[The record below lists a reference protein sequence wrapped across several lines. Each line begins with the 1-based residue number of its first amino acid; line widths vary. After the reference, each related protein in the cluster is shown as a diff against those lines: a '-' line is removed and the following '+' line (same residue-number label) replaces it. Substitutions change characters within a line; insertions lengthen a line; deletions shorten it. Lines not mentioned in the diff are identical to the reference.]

1 MTVMDRPFNYLPST
15 NPRVPEAKHPFRHH
29 IKVQTRFS
37 DIDLLGHLNNNAYLS
52 IMDLAKIKYLEA
64 TAPTRFKGQLEIK
77 AVVVHID
84 CDFYSPAY
92 FNEPLEVWTTVGA
105 CSGRSFTLEQ
115 RMVNADT
122 GETKCITHTV
132 MAGFDPKL
140 RKGIDIDSEWIESV
154 QEWEGRPIV
163 TAHTAAPQS

>member
-1 MTVMDRPFNYLPST
+1 MDKPLNYLSSS
-15 NPRVPEAKHPFRHH
+15 NPRVPAAAHPFRHCT
-29 IKVQTRFS
+29 KVQTRFS

-52 IMDLAKIKYLEA
+52 IMDLAKIRYLQA
-64 TAPTRFKGQLEIK
+64 TAPERYKHNLDVK

-92 FNEPLEVWTTVGA
+92 FDEPLEVWTTIGC
-105 CSGRSFTLEQ
+105 CSEKSFTVEQ
-115 RMVNADT
+115 RMINAET

-140 RKGIDIDSEWIESV
+140 RKGIPIDPEWIESV
-154 QEWEGRPIV
+154 GKWEQRDIR
-163 TAHTAAPQS
+163 TSHTSTSHA